1 MALLSVPKLGRVSE
15 DAFVLESAVVAGQ
28 AVVKGDVL
36 AVVQMPGQCVE
47 IEAPESGRVVECDIR
62 AGMLVQSGDI
72 LAKIEPMETEDGAR
86 DAAPRSADKRG
97 GEAPDGLA
105 RAVGGS
111 DAGRVVPILMPQAG
125 QSMEEGTVVAWKVR
139 EGDRVQAGQ
148 VLCEIETD
156 KAVMEME
163 ATDAG
168 RIAKIVAHEGDVVP
182 VKQPIAFLA
191 EDDRDIEAFLSAMPA
206 LGEDGGG
213 EGMPTPVSGED
224 GGTVRVAPQVPLA
237 GGRVKASPAARKM
250 AKEKGIDLAAMPAGS
265 GPGGRII
272 SRDLTAAPVASPW
285 ARHAPA
291 WPLLSRDLTA
301 SSDASPAPTG
311 GGAIRRDMAKMRR
324 AIARNLLWSKQNIPH
339 FYLKATVES
348 QALFALYKKTRESFK
363 CTIND
368 FVTRACALGVAEMP
382 ALRSRY
388 QDDHIMEYP
397 HANIGIAVGT
407 EQGLTVPVVLEAER
421 MSLRELAAKTGEVV
435 ANARQGKL
443 EGAGQGVFT
452 VTNMGMF
459 GVEEF
464 SAIVNPPESAIL
476 AVGAIREGV
485 KVDDGA
491 LRATRLMTMV
501 LSVDHR
507 IVDGAAAAAF
517 MSRVQALL
525 EAPEQL
531 V

>member
-1 MALLSVPKLGRVSE
+1 MALLSMPKLGRVSE

-47 IEAPESGRVVECDIR
+47 IEAPDSGRVVECGIR
-62 AGMLVQSGDI
+62 AGMLVLPGDP
-72 LAKIEPMETEDGAR
+72 LVKIEAMDAEAGGREGAPCV
-86 DAAPRSADKRG
+86 AGKRG
-97 GEAPDGLA
+97 GEDSGAPA
-105 RAVGGS
+105 RAAGGA

-148 VLCEIETD
+148 VVCEIETD

-168 RIAKIVAHEGDVVP
+168 RLAKIVAHEGDVVL
-182 VKQPIAFLA
+182 VKRPIAFLA
-191 EDDRDIEAFLSAMPA
+191 EDDRDVDAYLSAMPA
-206 LGEDGGG
+206 TGEDGGADMASSVSCKD
-213 EGMPTPVSGED
+213 EGRGFDTAASVAPTPSSG
-224 GGTVRVAPQVPLA
+224 PSVPLA

-250 AKEKGIDLAAMPAGS
+250 AKEKGVDLAVMPAGS
-265 GPGGRII
+265 GPGGRI
-272 SRDLTAAPVASPW
+272 
-285 ARHAPA
+285 
-291 WPLLSRDLTA
+291 LSRDLT
-301 SSDASPAPTG
+301 SSSAVSPAPT

-368 FVTRACALGVAEMP
+368 FVTRACALSVAEMP

-388 QDDHIMEYP
+388 HDDHIMEYP

-407 EQGLTVPVVLEAER
+407 EQGLTVPVVIEAER
-421 MSLRELAAKTGEVV
+421 MTLRELAAKTGDMV

-443 EGAGQGVFT
+443 EGTGQGVFT

-485 KVDDGA
+485 KVDDGV

-517 MSRVQALL
+517 MTRVKALL

>member
-1 MALLSVPKLGRVSE
+1 MALLSMPKSGRVNE

-47 IEAPESGRVVECDIR
+47 IEAPDSGRVVECNIR
-62 AGMLVQSGDI
+62 AGMLVLPGDA
-72 LAKIEPMETEDGAR
+72 LVKIEAMEAEAGAR
-86 DAAPRSADKRG
+86 DGSSCAAGEKA
-97 GEAPDGLA
+97 GEAPNGSA
-105 RAVGGS
+105 RTEGGN

-148 VLCEIETD
+148 VVCEIETD

-163 ATDAG
+163 AADAG
-168 RIAKIVAHEGDVVP
+168 RIAKIMAHEGDVVP
-182 VKQPIAFLA
+182 VMRPIALLA
-191 EDDRDIEAFLSAMPA
+191 EDDGDVEAYLSAMPGS
-206 LGEDGGG
+206 GEDGGG
-213 EGMPTPVSGED
+213 EGTEPPASGEAGD
-224 GGTVRVAPQVPLA
+224 ADMATPTASTPSSGPPVPIA
-237 GGRVKASPAARKM
+237 GGRVKASPAARKT
-250 AKEKGIDLAAMPAGS
+250 AKRKGIDLAAVPAGS
-265 GPGGRII
+265 GPGGRI
-272 SRDLTAAPVASPW
+272 
-285 ARHAPA
+285 
-291 WPLLSRDLTA
+291 LSRDLKE
-301 SSDASPAPTG
+301 SSAVSSQPT

-368 FVTRACALGVAEMP
+368 FVTRACALGIAEMP

-388 QDDHIMEYP
+388 HDDHILEYP
-397 HANIGIAVGT
+397 HANIGIAVST
-407 EQGLTVPVVLEAER
+407 EHGLTVPVVLEAER
-421 MSLRELAAKTGEVV
+421 MPLRELAVKTGELV

-443 EGAGQGVFT
+443 EGTGQGVFT
-452 VTNMGMF
+452 VTNMGML

-485 KVDDGA
+485 KVHDGA
-491 LRATRLMTMV
+491 LRATLLMTMA
-501 LSVDHR
+501 LSADHR
-507 IVDGAAAAAF
+507 IVDGATAAAF
-517 MSRVQALL
+517 MTHIKALL

-531 V
+531 M